1 MKWAEHGSDA
11 LWEPSAGSCELE
23 PNCQNPHFCS
33 EQSGLRVLHSQ
44 TYCLWTSSAWH
55 AWWLWQ
61 RSQPGYSTERLAPDH
76 FVEQVVICSNKCQD
90 LNKVT
95 QILGHE
101 LVHMFDDCSTKIDW
115 SDLRHLACSEVRA
128 ANLAHCLGPL
138 SGFMRDGAPLL
149 DGHAACVKAKASRS
163 VQLVG
168 KVSKEQAVSVVEQVF
183 NKCYLDLE
191 PIGRRCWD
199 DQEQLRAAEEEN
211 WRKGKYY

>member
-1 MKWAEHGSDA
+1 
-11 LWEPSAGSCELE
+11 
-23 PNCQNPHFCS
+23 
-33 EQSGLRVLHSQ
+33 
-44 TYCLWTSSAWH
+44 
-55 AWWLWQ
+55 
-61 RSQPGYSTERLAPDH
+61 
-76 FVEQVVICSNKCQD
+76 
-90 LNKVT
+90 
-95 QILGHE
+95 
-101 LVHMFDDCSTKIDW
+101 MFDDCSSKIDW

-191 PIGRRCWD
+191 PIGRRCWN

-211 WRKGKYY
+211 WRKGKYYE

>member
-1 MKWAEHGSDA
+1 MEVTRCESLVLEAVNSNPLVKTLISA
-11 LWEPSAGSCELE
+11 LNRAGCEFSTVRHIACEPL
-23 PNCQNPHFCS
+23 P
-33 EQSGLRVLHSQ
+33 
-44 TYCLWTSSAWH
+44 
-55 AWWLWQ
+55 
-61 RSQPGYSTERLAPDH
+61 PGMLGGFDKDLN
-76 FVEQVVICSNKCQD
+76 QVVICSNKCQD

-95 QILGHE
+95 QILSHE

-115 SDLRHLACSEVRA
+115 TDLRHLACSEVRA

-168 KVSKEQAVSVVEQVF
+168 KVSRGQAESVVEQVF
-183 NKCYLDLE
+183 DKCYLDLE

-199 DQEQLRAAEEEN
+199 GQEQLRAAEEEN